1 MKRICLVTGSR
12 AEYGIMKGLMTKL
25 DQDPDIA
32 LDIIATAMHMEEAYG
47 LTYQVIEADGFKISR
62 KIPLGLKDS
71 SKAVA
76 VAAISR
82 LQLALAECFEET
94 TYDLIVILGDR
105 YEMLAVVNTALLYNI
120 PVCHLHGGEKT
131 LGNFDEYIRHAI
143 TKMSHL
149 HLTATEAYR
158 QRVIQMGEAPERV
171 INTGALGV
179 ENALNF
185 PRLSVKELEEQLQ
198 IPLADYYVVLFHPV
212 TLDEEAAA
220 SKQITTLLGALD
232 QLDQSLIF
240 IGANSD
246 TGSDAIMANI
256 QEFVANS
263 DRRHLFTSLTTQQY
277 QSLVAHSK
285 GLIGNSS
292 SGLIEVPSLKR
303 PTLNIGDRQK
313 GRLHGPSVLDVPVD
327 QAAILS
333 GIEAMADL
341 SDFSNPYFQPQASQK
356 AYSAIKEALDKG
368 LTTAK
373 DFYDIKGEA

>member
-12 AEYGIMKGLMTKL
+12 AEYGIMKGLMDKL

-32 LDIIATAMHMEEAYG
+32 LDIVATAMHMEEAYG
-47 LTYQVIEADGFKISR
+47 LTYKVIEADGFKLSR

-71 SKAVA
+71 SQAVA

-94 TYDLIVILGDR
+94 AYDLVIILGDR
-105 YEMLAVVNTALLYNI
+105 YEMLAVVNTALLYNV

-171 INTGALGV
+171 VNTGALGV
-179 ENALNF
+179 ENALSL
-185 PRLSVKELEEQLQ
+185 PRLTVEELEEQLH
-198 IPLADYYVVLFHPV
+198 IPLTDYYVVLFHPV
-212 TLDEEAAA
+212 TLDGEAAA
-220 SKQITTLLGALD
+220 TQQIITLLGALA
-232 QLDQSLIF
+232 QLNQTIVF

-246 TGSDAIMANI
+246 TGSDAIMAKI
-256 QEFVANS
+256 REFVADS
-263 DRRHLFTSLTTQQY
+263 EHRHLFASLTTQQY

-327 QAAILS
+327 EVAILR
-333 GIEAMADL
+333 GIAAMAEL
-341 SDFSNPYFQPQASQK
+341 RDFSNPYFQPQASQK
-356 AYSAIKEALDKG
+356 AYAAIKDALNNG

>member
-1 MKRICLVTGSR
+1 M
-12 AEYGIMKGLMTKL
+12 
-25 DQDPDIA
+25 
-32 LDIIATAMHMEEAYG
+32 
-47 LTYQVIEADGFKISR
+47 
-62 KIPLGLKDS
+62 
-71 SKAVA
+71 
-76 VAAISR
+76 
-82 LQLALAECFEET
+82 QLALAECFEET

-179 ENALNF
+179 ENALNL
-185 PRLSVKELEEQLQ
+185 PRLSVKELKEQLQ

-313 GRLHGPSVLDVPVD
+313 GRLHGPSVLDVPVN